1 MVGRTRWA
9 AVWDGDIASWRS
21 EAPVG
26 LEGSWK
32 MDTGP
37 GGCLPRTPKGLD
49 HHRQACTLDP
59 VLPLRPATQPFPQSS
74 ELTSLATGGAKIPQD
89 VYRGNLNGRCSL
101 FLAHEYS
108 SLQRQLG
115 SGKETGKHR
124 QSPANTGDAPSEE
137 RTPKQTR
144 A

>member
-108 SLQRQLG
+108 LQRQLG